1 MQTTP
6 TTTPFTPNFW
16 PYKVVKEL
24 LLPKKVQTQMLDIR
38 KKNHHN

>member
-6 TTTPFTPNFW
+6 TTTPFAPNFW
-16 PYKVVKEL
+16 ACEVVKE
-24 LLPKKVQTQMLDIR
+24 LLPKKVQTQVLDIR